1 MGLGARNV
9 RKDKLRP
16 RAFVG
21 AGITALGAFFL
32 CTPPTGADL
41 IRRFVRAENGMMT
54 VEWVALAA
62 CMVIGAVAISFM
74 VMHSLAATANSIGAQ
89 LTTP

>member
-1 MGLGARNV
+1 MRRVLADAAGLRCY
-9 RKDKLRP
+9 
-16 RAFVG
+16 RAFLW
-21 AGITALGAFFL
+21 IE
-32 CTPPTGADL
+32 
-41 IRRFVRAENGMMT
+41 RFCRSEKGLVS

-74 VMHSLAATANSIGAQ
+74 VMHSLAGTANTIGNQ

>member
-1 MGLGARNV
+1 MV
-9 RKDKLRP
+9 
-16 RAFVG
+16 
-21 AGITALGAFFL
+21 
-32 CTPPTGADL
+32 
-41 IRRFVRAENGMMT
+41 T

>member
-21 AGITALGAFFL
+21 AGITALGAFYL
-32 CTPPTGADL
+32 CGPPAAADV
-41 IRRFVRAENGMMT
+41 IRRFVRAESGIVT

-74 VMHSLAATANSIGAQ
+74 VMHSLAAAARSIGAQ